1 MRRNENIKPA
11 PQRFQ
16 DADLSQ
22 IDICI
27 CFDENVF
34 DLVIEGSSV
43 QMKSLLDLQFRP
55 CQGVKPLFVFSMH
68 VKDRPDEAVEGAEK
82 ALILAEMVLYF

>member
-1 MRRNENIKPA
+1 MRRNESIKPA

-34 DLVIEGSSV
+34 DLVIEGIFV
-43 QMKSLLDLQFRP
+43 KTELQ
-55 CQGVKPLFVFSMH
+55 L
-68 VKDRPDEAVEGAEK
+68 
-82 ALILAEMVLYF
+82 

>member
-34 DLVIEGSSV
+34 DLVIEGIIEMQIGSHPRFAIPYLSRSEATPRFQHACKRSS
-43 QMKSLLDLQFRP
+43 
-55 CQGVKPLFVFSMH
+55 
-68 VKDRPDEAVEGAEK
+68 
-82 ALILAEMVLYF
+82 